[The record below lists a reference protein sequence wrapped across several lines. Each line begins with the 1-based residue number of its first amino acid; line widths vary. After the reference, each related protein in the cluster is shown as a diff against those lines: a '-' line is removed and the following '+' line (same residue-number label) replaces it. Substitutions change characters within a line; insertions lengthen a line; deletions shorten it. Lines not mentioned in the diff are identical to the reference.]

1 MSEARDVVFFRTED
15 DIVVPA
21 VTADQMREV
30 DRIAVE
36 EFGLGILQMMEN
48 AGRNLALN
56 VMDML
61 DSARGEVTVLAGA
74 GGNGGG
80 GLCCARHLHNR
91 GFKVW
96 VVLDRDPRMLRGAAA
111 NQLNILQATGLQPAD
126 PTEASELMGRSQI
139 VVDALIGYSL
149 RGAPRGKAAELID
162 LCNQDAA
169 RVLSLDV
176 PSGLDAT
183 TGATPGPVVRPGR
196 TLTLA
201 LPKTGLHSVPG
212 DLYLADIG
220 IPPEVYH
227 RLGLSFEP
235 LFGKRYWIRLVWKEV
250 PIETYT

>member
-1 MSEARDVVFFRTED
+1 MSEAQSIMFFRTED
-15 DIVVPA
+15 GIAMPA

-30 DRIAVE
+30 DRIALE

-61 DSARGEVTVLAGA
+61 DADRGEVTVLAGA

-80 GLCCARHLHNR
+80 GICCARHLHNR

-111 NQLNILQATGLQPAD
+111 NQLNILQAAGLQSAV
-126 PTEASELMGRSQI
+126 PTRASELMRRSQL

-149 RGAPRGKAAELID
+149 CGAPQGKAAELID
-162 LCNQDAA
+162 LCNQQTA

-183 TGATPGPVVRPGR
+183 TGATPGLVVRPER

-201 LPKTGLHSVPG
+201 LPKTGLTNLEG
-212 DLYLADIG
+212 ELYLADIA
-220 IPPEVYH
+220 IPPEVCH

-235 LFGKRYWIRLVWKEV
+235 PFRKRYWVRLVVE
-250 PIETYT
+250 